1 MAGFTDTAER
11 YGTVTRA
18 LHWGMAALFA
28 AQFFSAGIR
37 VLLPREHPFRELVW
51 SYHSTLGATLFLLVI
66 LRGFWG
72 LAMVPRRPGHRGP
85 FGRVA
90 VAGHLALYGLMVI
103 VPSLRLIAA
112 AGSTGGFSYLGI
124 QIFPP
129 RETEIAWMR
138 AMAEYHGE
146 LGWLLF
152 LLVLG
157 HIGFAVVWHHLIRR
171 DGTLGRMAG

>member
-1 MAGFTDTAER
+1 MARLTDTAER
-11 YGTVTRA
+11 YGAVTRV

-28 AQFFSAGIR
+28 AQFFSAAMR
-37 VLLPREHPFRELVW
+37 WALPREHPFRELVW
-51 SYHSTLGATLFLLVI
+51 SYHSTLGATLLLLV
-66 LRGFWG
+66 LCRGLWG
-72 LAMVPRRPGHRGP
+72 LAMVPRRPGYGGP
-85 FGRVA
+85 LGRAA
-90 VAGHLALYGLMVI
+90 VFGHLTLYGLMVI

-112 AGSTGGFSYLGI
+112 AGSTGGFSYLGL

-152 LLVLG
+152 VLILG
-157 HIGFAVVWHHLIRR
+157 HIAFAVVWHHLIRR
-171 DGTLGRMAG
+171 DGTLNRMAG